1 MFKFRFPF
9 FIKNQ
14 KSLSLWKKKQDD
26 RYILVISGGGMRG
39 FYGLGILKALEEKG
53 YKERIDA
60 LYGVS
65 AGGLLVSYWA
75 AGYSADKILKL
86 FLHSEF
92 LKLSKNLNLIPKH
105 SLLKTTYL
113 KKQLEKELPSTF
125 EELNIPTFIGCTE
138 VKKGESLIISQ

>member
-75 AGYSADKILKL
+75 AGYSADEILKL

-125 EELNIPTFIGCTE
+125 EELSIPTVIGCTE
-138 VKKGESLIISQ
+138 VKKGENLIISQ